1 MLTWPNEDDRMSVT
15 EICEHD
21 QILDNDEREC
31 VELDQKNKKFYH
43 NDQRW
48 CVNMTEKR
56 FLSFGHTQPRVL
68 VILIWSN

>member
-21 QILDNDEREC
+21 QILDNDKREC
-31 VELDQKNKKFYH
+31 VELDRKNKKFYH

-48 CVNMTEKR
+48 CVNMTKKK
-56 FLSFGHTQPRVL
+56 
-68 VILIWSN
+68 